1 MIKQFSSLKLIN
13 YYIVTIRQQHYN
25 SSTSIQRILI
35 FFFQNCYGISIPIA
49 GPNGHSRDAKFFMY
63 RDQRSIYSEKISIGF
78 KWDTELSI
86 LCYVKKAHAM
96 FLFTFRFL
104 NRKVALKKCR
114 KSQLKFLNF
123 LHSSPAYR
131 KKYLI

>member
-86 LCYVKKAHAM
+86 LCYVKKGPCHV
-96 FLFTFRFL
+96 FVYIQVLEQKSRF
-104 NRKVALKKCR
+104 KKCR
-114 KSQLKFLNF
+114 KPQLKFLNF